1 MTEQAPALLVEGYG
15 RLKRRTAVLAAA
27 FAALSAAA
35 LVFSVGV
42 GAMHVPF
49 GRVADIIL
57 SKIVGNQ
64 ERLLLFKPSEIAV
77 IWEIRLP
84 RVLAGY
90 LVGAGLAAAGVVFQ
104 ALLGNALADPY
115 TLGVSTGAAFGAS
128 LMIVI
133 NLMLSTTYPLV
144 PFAFLFA
151 ALALFVVLMMAEK
164 GGGLKASNLIIAGMI
179 VSAVLSS
186 AISFLKM
193 LAGENVSA
201 IVYWMMGSVSAKSW
215 GDLVFLFPLTA
226 AGTLIAILNAPAL
239 NVMTLG
245 DRAAEALGVEVKKV
259 RLGLLLAGAMITAA
273 CVSTS
278 GIIGFVG
285 LIVPHM
291 LRMAVSGD
299 NRRLLPL
306 SYLSGGLLLMLAD
319 DAARMIGNGDIP
331 VGVLTTLLGGPFFIY
346 LFLRKRRKAC

>member
-1 MTEQAPALLVEGYG
+1 MSAQTMAVLADGYG
-15 RLKRRTAVLAAA
+15 RLKRRTALLALI
-27 FAALSAAA
+27 FIALSVVV
-35 LVFSVGV
+35 LIFSVGV
-42 GAMHVPF
+42 GAMNIPF
-49 GRVADIIL
+49 GRVADIIF
-57 SKIVGNQ
+57 SKLTGNG
-64 ERLLLFKPSEIAV
+64 ERLAGFRQNEIAV

-133 NLMLSTTYPLV
+133 NLMLSKTYPLV
-144 PFAFLFA
+144 PSAFLFA
-151 ALALFVVLMMAEK
+151 ALALMVVMMMAEK

-215 GDLVFLFPLTA
+215 SDLVFLFPLTVL
-226 AGTLIAILNAPAL
+226 GVLIALFHASSL

-245 DRAAEALGVEVKKV
+245 DRAAEALGVEVKRV

-319 DAARMIGNGDIP
+319 DAARMIGHGDIP

-346 LFLRKRRKAC
+346 LFLRKRRQGC